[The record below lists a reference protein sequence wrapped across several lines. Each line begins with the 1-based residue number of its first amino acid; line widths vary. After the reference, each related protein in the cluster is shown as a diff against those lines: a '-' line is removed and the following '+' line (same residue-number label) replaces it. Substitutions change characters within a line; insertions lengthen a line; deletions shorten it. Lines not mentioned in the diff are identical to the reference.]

1 MRLYLFLRCSFGLI
15 VVTTMFST
23 IYMLPFSLAMI
34 LIFTAPISTAIV
46 NFLFAGE
53 RLNTLEYVS
62 IIFAMLGV
70 VLMTNPGLLGIET

>member
-1 MRLYLFLRCSFGLI
+1 
-15 VVTTMFST
+15 MFAA

-46 NFLFAGE
+46 NFCFGNE
-53 RLNTLEYVS
+53 RLNVFEYLS

-70 VLMTNPGLLGIET
+70 VLMTNPSLLGIQTKEID